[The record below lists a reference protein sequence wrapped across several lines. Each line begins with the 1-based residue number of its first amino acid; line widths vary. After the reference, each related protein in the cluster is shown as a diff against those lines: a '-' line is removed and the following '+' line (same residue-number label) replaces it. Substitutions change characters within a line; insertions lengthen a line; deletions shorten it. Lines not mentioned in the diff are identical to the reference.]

1 MVEAAWVITL
11 CGFGAAGLFLK
22 PGQPSRRRV
31 LGTRRLAELPA
42 AGAALAAALIFTR
55 AIPLVPVDW
64 SWGQSVPSG
73 LSTSAVWSNGLVISG
88 WSKPTTQYAEA
99 LPLGDGVPTV
109 TIFSDTAHDNRHL
122 TMFLAVL
129 NGDLGQ
135 MDVDGLGGRG
145 IDKLDSVKLDAKG
158 RIPDI
163 DKLYLSRLEDWIRQR
178 PTGLRVAVSNK
189 VVAGYLTAF
198 GAANPQ
204 LRLDVVYLPHFNG

>member
-1 MVEAAWVITL
+1 VITL
-11 CGFGAAGLFLK
+11 CGFGAVGLFLK
-22 PGQPSRRRV
+22 PGQRTTRSLLGSRR
-31 LGTRRLAELPA
+31 LTELPA
-42 AGAALAAALIFTR
+42 AAAALAVALILTR
-55 AIPLVPVDW
+55 AVPLVPVEW
-64 SWGQSVPSG
+64 HWGQTVPPG
-73 LSTSAVWSNGLVISG
+73 LSASAIWSKGLVVSEWAG
-88 WSKPTTQYAEA
+88 PTTQYAKK
-99 LPLGDGVPTV
+99 LPLGDGVPTA